1 MPITG
6 IKISPSVRRNIYGTR
21 TNPSNSIWNNAN
33 EIWGSWTLEGE
44 WDGDIDAGLTFGGIY
59 IRDFIYLYPSTSS
72 PNIGITGCT
81 SGTGQCWT

>member
-6 IKISPSVRRNIYGTR
+6 IKISPSVRKNIYGTR

-44 WDGDIDAGLTFGGIY
+44 WDGDIDAFFFAPTKINVTPAS
-59 IRDFIYLYPSTSS
+59 IVKV
-72 PNIGITGCT
+72 
-81 SGTGQCWT
+81 